1 MSTTKTT
8 ATKKVA
14 AGVVSFAMALSFV
27 FGGAVAPAQAQTA
40 AELQAQI
47 SSLLATIAALQAQ
60 LGTLSGG
67 SATTGGTGY
76 VFTRN
81 LKQGD
86 TGADVKELQKFL
98 NRDAATMVAASG
110 AGSAGNET
118 MSFGPATK
126 AAVIK
131 FQNKYAASVLT
142 PAGLTAGTGFFGS
155 LSRAKANELNASTGG
170 STGGVVVP
178 TGLTLNVALASD
190 SPASSALVAGQAI
203 ANLAVFS
210 FTNTSATEAKVTKLV
225 LNRTGISAD
234 STLSNVYLFDGATRI
249 SDAATVSTGKITV
262 NNASGLFTVPAGTVK
277 KISVRSDIA
286 SGTSGQLVGVALAEV
301 ESTVAVS
308 GSLPVSGANHS
319 VASATMGTV
328 ALTYTGPSNATD
340 NPGTEVRVFEAS
352 AVVSTNAAKLEALTF
367 ENRGTSADGDLTNLR
382 LYVDGVA
389 VGSSVAQF
397 TNDKATFDLSANPVR
412 LETGTRII
420 KVMAD
425 IVKGSSE
432 TYDVQ
437 LRRAAD
443 ARFVDVEFTQPILAT
458 TFPVAAGTANTIAAG
473 TLSVS
478 RAAASPSTNITV
490 GATNVLLSSFEFRA
504 SGEDVKIE
512 AATLDVDTTGSGSGY
527 GLDNVKVFVNGAQV
541 GSTKDVEETGTE
553 FTFGSSF
560 IAKAGVTTKVD
571 IYGDAKTTT
580 GTNLV
585 SGSTIVMGVA
595 IAAAD
600 TEGLNS
606 GNSVTAVSNVDGFSR
621 TVSASSL
628 TATKFSG
635 YSDQTIIAGTNNAKI
650 GSFTLSAGST
660 EGINVNTIVV
670 DISANN
676 AATLTDLLLKDNA
689 TGAQLGTAKASPS
702 TSNSFSVN
710 IAIPMSGTKT
720 IDVYANIKSGSNA
733 GPIIATLDSTTGGTG
748 ATTANSTTT
757 GSDLTLQQI
766 TIGSGTLTVTA
777 GVSPDNAV
785 VIAGTNN
792 VKVGTFDFTTSYSSF
807 TVQELKVKVPADAA
821 TSVSAVTLKWN
832 GGEATQALTLSSGAQ
847 TYATATFT
855 GLTFE
860 IGANETAKKLDVY
873 VNIPTIASGA
883 GTGKAISVVLDAD
896 EGFKAIDA
904 AGNSDTTLAAAD
916 LNSAATSGKGTMVVR
931 KTVPTLSSVAISNTL
946 TEGTIDLAKV
956 KIAADAAGDI
966 GWKKIVFAVK
976 KTAALSIGST
986 TTLSVYDEGGNEIAG
1001 TFATTTAA
1009 ATGSF
1014 AEGMD
1019 SLDNLTS
1026 GNLIFVAT
1034 TEQVITAGS
1043 SQTYRLEGSVA
1054 GTASGSN
1061 YIEVSIPA
1069 TSTSEATGTFS
1080 GIHTASGDSSE
1091 SFVWTDR
1098 SVIGT
1103 PHSESTS
1110 DWANDYKVKGLNSA
1124 LQLSNRSV
1132 SI

>member
-8 ATKKVA
+8 VAKKAA

-27 FGGAVAPAQAQTA
+27 FGGSVSPAQAQTA
-40 AELQAQI
+40 AELQQQVA
-47 SSLLATIAALQAQ
+47 SLQAMIAALQAQ
-60 LGTLSGG
+60 LGSLSGTP
-67 SATTGGTGY
+67 STVGGTGY

-86 TGADVKELQKFL
+86 TGADVKELQKLL

-110 AGSAGNET
+110 TGSAGSEST
-118 MSFGPATK
+118 YFGPATK

-178 TGLTLNVALASD
+178 SGLTLNVALASD
-190 SPASSALVAGQAI
+190 SPAASALVEGQAI

-286 SGTSGQLVGVALAEV
+286 ASTSGQLVGVALSEV

-389 VGSSVAQF
+389 VGSPVAQF
-397 TNDKATFDLSANPVR
+397 TNDKATFDLTANPVR

-443 ARFVDVEFTQPILAT
+443 ARFVDVEFTQPILAI

-512 AATLDVDTTGSGSGY
+512 AATLDVDTTAGNGM
-527 GLDNVKVFVNGAQV
+527 DNVKVFVNGVQV
-541 GSTKDVEETGTE
+541 GSTKDVGSASSETGTE

-571 IYGDAKTTT
+571 IYGDAKNAA
-580 GTNLV
+580 GTNLAA
-585 SGSTIVMGVA
+585 GTTIFMGIAV
-595 IAAAD
+595 AAAD

-606 GNSVTAVSNVDGFSR
+606 GNSVSAISNVDGFSR
-621 TVSASSL
+621 TLSSSSL
-628 TATKFSG
+628 SATKFSG
-635 YSDQTIIAGTNNAKI
+635 YSNQTMIAGTNNAKI
-650 GSFTLSAGST
+650 GSFTLAAGST

-670 DISANN
+670 DISADN
-676 AATLTDLLLKDNA
+676 AASLTDLTLKDTSGN
-689 TGAQLGTAKASPS
+689 QIGTAKASPS

-720 IDVYANIKSGSNA
+720 IDVYANIKSGSNV
-733 GPIIATLDSTTGGTG
+733 GTIVATLDSTTGGTG

-757 GSDLTLQQI
+757 GSDLTLQTI

-821 TSVSAVTLKWN
+821 TSVSAVTLKWE
-832 GGEATQALTLSSGAQ
+832 GGEASQALTLSSGSQ

-860 IGANETAKKLDVY
+860 VGANVTAKKLDVY

-883 GTGKAISVVLDAD
+883 STGKAVSVVLDAD

-931 KTVPTLSSVAISNTL
+931 KTVPTLSSVAVSSTL

-956 KIAADAAGDI
+956 KVSADAAGDI

-976 KTAALSIGST
+976 KTAALSLGAT
-986 TTLSVYDEGGNEIAG
+986 TTLKLYDDGGNQIAG
-1001 TFATTTAA
+1001 TFATTT
-1009 ATGSF
+1009 GDLL
-1014 AEGMD
+1014 GGLD

-1034 TEQVITAGS
+1034 TEEVISAGS

-1061 YIEVSIPA
+1061 YVEVSVPA
-1069 TSTSEATGTFS
+1069 TSTSQSTGTFS
-1080 GIHTASGDSSE
+1080 AIHTAVGDSSE

-1103 PHSESTS
+1103 AHSESTS